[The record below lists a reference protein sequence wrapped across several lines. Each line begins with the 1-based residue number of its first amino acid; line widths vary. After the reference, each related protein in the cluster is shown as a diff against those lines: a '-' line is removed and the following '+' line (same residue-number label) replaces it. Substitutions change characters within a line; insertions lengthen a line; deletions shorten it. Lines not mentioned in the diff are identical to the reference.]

1 MSLNHLKSFDGV
13 LQGDTL
19 APFLFEIVLG
29 WVMHQATDDNHGFA
43 MIPRQSRRH
52 QEYKLSNLD
61 YADDIAMLLLS
72 IADAQKFLDRLVL
85 AAANVGIH
93 QNFGP

>member
-13 LQGDTL
+13 LQVVTL
-19 APFLFEIVLG
+19 APLLFEIVLG

-43 MIPRQSRRH
+43 MIPRQSRR
-52 QEYKLSNLD
+52 QQQYKLSNLD

-72 IADAQKFLDRLVL
+72 NADAQKFLDRLVL
-85 AAANVGIH
+85 AAAIVGIH
-93 QNFGP
+93 KNFGS